1 MLLPLRTDFAN
12 LLGRSR
18 PGNAADDFRNTEGT
32 MNYQNRVH
40 KIAATLTLQ
49 PGATA
54 SNPTKPNLQL
64 NYVDTVLF
72 TGPDGTPTTGLDAD
86 VVGPYLSYPSFPT
99 LPAATYTGN
108 GYGGPGSGGHRI
120 TVDSEGLRLGVD
132 GTFWV
137 SDEYGPY
144 IYQFSSSGKM
154 LQAIQPPQA
163 YIPRRNGTVSFSAD
177 SPPIYNLNET
187 IIPAD
192 TESGRDNNQGLE
204 GLTLSSDG
212 KKLFALMQSAL
223 DQEGGPKNPN
233 RKQARL
239 LEYDISCSPPV
250 YLHEYV
256 VTLPLY
262 SNGSKIA
269 AQSEIHYVS
278 DTQFLVLSRD
288 SSAGHGQKSSTS
300 QYRHADVFD
309 ISNATDIMSNKYDS
323 ANGSI
328 ASSKGNLVAG
338 VTAAQYCPF
347 LDYNVNS
354 ELNKFGVHN
363 GGAQDQYLLNEKWE
377 SLALVP
383 VNPERWGVKTTEYF
397 LFSFSDNDFI
407 TQDGYLNFGKYN
419 YSDASGYDLDNQ
431 ALVFHVTLPN

>member
-1 MLLPLRTDFAN
+1 MLEAI
-12 LLGRSR
+12 R
-18 PGNAADDFRNTEGT
+18 P
-32 MNYQNRVH
+32 
-40 KIAATLTLQ
+40 
-49 PGATA
+49 
-54 SNPTKPNLQL
+54 
-64 NYVDTVLF
+64 
-72 TGPDGTPTTGLDAD
+72 PD
-86 VVGPYLSYPSFPT
+86 
-99 LPAATYTGN
+99 
-108 GYGGPGSGGHRI
+108 
-120 TVDSEGLRLGVD
+120 
-132 GTFWV
+132 
-137 SDEYGPY
+137 
-144 IYQFSSSGKM
+144 
-154 LQAIQPPQA
+154 A
-163 YIPRRNGTVSFSAD
+163 YIPRRNGSVSFSAD

-187 IIPAD
+187 IVPAD
-192 TESGRDNNQGLE
+192 TQTGRDNNQGLE

-212 KKLFALMQSAL
+212 RKLFALMQSAL
-223 DQEGGPKNPN
+223 DQEGGPGNPG

-250 YLHEYV
+250 YLNEYV

-262 SNGSKIA
+262 NNGSKVA

-300 QYRHADVFD
+300 LYRHADVFD
-309 ISNATDIMSNKYDS
+309 ISSATDIKSANYDS
-323 ANGSI
+323 PDGSI
-328 ASSKGNLVAG
+328 ASSKGKLVAG

-354 ELNKFGVHN
+354 ELNKFGIHN

-383 VNPERWGVKTTEYF
+383 VNPRQWGENGWGGYQWGGNHQGDNGTEYF

-407 TQDGYLNFGKYN
+407 TQDGHLNFGKYN
-419 YSDASGYDLDNQ
+419 YADSSGFNLDNQ